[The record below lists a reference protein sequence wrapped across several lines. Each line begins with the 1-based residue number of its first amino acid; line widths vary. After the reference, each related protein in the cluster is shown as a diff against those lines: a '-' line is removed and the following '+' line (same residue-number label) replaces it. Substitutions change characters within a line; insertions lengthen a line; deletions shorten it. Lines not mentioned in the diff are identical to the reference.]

1 VSHTPGPWRVS
12 GKQSVRGPNGEYV
25 ARANWMDG
33 PANAILIAEAP
44 ALLDELRSVLDWAR
58 IERAPLRAQE
68 IASIEAAIRKATEAA

>member
-1 VSHTPGPWRVS
+1 
-12 GKQSVRGPNGEYV
+12 
-25 ARANWMDG
+25 MDG